1 MLRYRYYTVPI
12 TSKMEINSLM
22 LHKLSPDEYE
32 HLCGKIQTYLVD
44 LLVIIGVWVIY
55 SMAGFLINMMFF
67 GPEITQMVKYL
78 IVGASLV
85 LSCATVFVWIACK
98 KYEVNRYRFI
108 YWWVVL
114 FGYPLPVRKILND
127 EEIMDFLSYNSSS
140 IKDTLHAKIK
150 SSHAGLYVFHCEVQL
165 GGNRD
170 DVFLDLPVYFAS
182 KKSALICSLNR

>member
-1 MLRYRYYTVPI
+1 MLRYGYCAVSI

-32 HLCGKIQTYLVD
+32 HLCGKIQTYLVN
-44 LLVIIGVWVIY
+44 LLVIIGLWVIY
-55 SMAGFLINMMFF
+55 SMVGALLHVMFF
-67 GPEITQMVKYL
+67 GPEVLPITRYL
-78 IVGASLV
+78 VAGTSFV
-85 LSCATVFVWIACK
+85 LSCTTVFVWIACK

-127 EEIMDFLSYNSSS
+127 EEIAEFLSYNSSS
-140 IKDTLHAKIK
+140 IKDMLHSKIR
-150 SSHAGLYVFHCEVQL
+150 SSHAGLYVFHCEVQS
-165 GGNRD
+165 GGSRD
-170 DVFLDLPVYFAS
+170 EAFLDLPVYFAS